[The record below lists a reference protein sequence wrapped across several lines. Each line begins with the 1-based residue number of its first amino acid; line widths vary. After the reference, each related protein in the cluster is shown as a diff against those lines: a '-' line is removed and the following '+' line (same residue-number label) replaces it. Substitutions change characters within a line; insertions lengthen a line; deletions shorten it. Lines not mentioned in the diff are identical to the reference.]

1 MSDIECERGTLN
13 RLEQYFFIDNDR
25 GWTAV
30 RKKREAIEIQSP
42 IERKNIFKKRLL
54 PMIRVFGPQRGELLE
69 VWGGCNGM
77 IRKLGTA

>member
-54 PMIRVFGPQRGELLE
+54 PMIRVLGGPKEGSFWKYGED
-69 VWGGCNGM
+69 VM
-77 IRKLGTA
+77 A